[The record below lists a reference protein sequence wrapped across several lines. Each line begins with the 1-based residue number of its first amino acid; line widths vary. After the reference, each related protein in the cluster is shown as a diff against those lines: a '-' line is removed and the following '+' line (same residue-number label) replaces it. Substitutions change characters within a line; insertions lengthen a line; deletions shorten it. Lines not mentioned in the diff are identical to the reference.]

1 MKDDLQEDSNNILLS
16 NLIKIR
22 WIAII
27 GQLFAIL
34 ISYSYLKISLPII
47 ACLLIIFISILVNF
61 FSFFTKKINNYLK
74 DNEAFYFLLFDTLQ
88 LGFLLYLTGGIYNP
102 FSLLIIAPLVI
113 SASYL
118 PMVFSIGLSFLSILI
133 VMLISNFYIPIDW
146 NNSFNVPDYFR
157 YGLSVSLIIS
167 IIFITIYVYLFASSS
182 RGILKAL
189 FQTRS
194 ALANQK
200 KISEI
205 GSLSAAA
212 VHELSTPLNTIF
224 LILDDLR
231 DQEFVKKNI
240 EINKE
245 IQLLKSQAERC
256 KSILLTLSKTPE
268 HLKDN
273 FINKTILSSIAK
285 LIFEKFNDR
294 NIKLRI
300 NISPKLN
307 EPVTL
312 IKDELKYA
320 LGNIIQ
326 NSIQHA
332 NSLVE
337 INITW
342 NLNQYKII
350 ITDDGG
356 GFSKE
361 ILDKVG
367 NPYISKNKQGMGLG
381 IFIAKNLIENLKG
394 SIIFGNNKHGSGSV
408 EIIIKHAT

>member
-1 MKDDLQEDSNNILLS
+1 M
-16 NLIKIR
+16 
-22 WIAII
+22 
-27 GQLFAIL
+27 
-34 ISYSYLKISLPII
+34 
-47 ACLLIIFISILVNF
+47 
-61 FSFFTKKINNYLK
+61 
-74 DNEAFYFLLFDTLQ
+74 
-88 LGFLLYLTGGIYNP
+88 
-102 FSLLIIAPLVI
+102 
-113 SASYL
+113 
-118 PMVFSIGLSFLSILI
+118 
-133 VMLISNFYIPIDW
+133 
-146 NNSFNVPDYFR
+146 PDYFR
-157 YGLSVSLIIS
+157 YGLSISLIIS

-294 NIKLRI
+294 NIKLNI

-307 EPVTL
+307 EPIVL

-320 LGNIIQ
+320 LGNIIH

-332 NSLVE
+332 KSIVE
-337 INITW
+337 INIIW
-342 NLNQYKII
+342 DINQYQII
-350 ITDDGG
+350 IKDDGK

-394 SIIFGNNKHGSGSV
+394 SIMFENNKQGGGSV
-408 EIIIKHAT
+408 EIIIKHDI

>member
-1 MKDDLQEDSNNILLS
+1 MKDGLQQDSNNILLS

-22 WIAII
+22 WVAII

-34 ISYSYLKISLPII
+34 ISYFYLKISLPII
-47 ACLLIIFISILVNF
+47 ACLLIIFVSILVNF

-74 DNEAFYFLLFDTLQ
+74 DNEEFYFLLFDTLQ

-118 PMVFSIGLSFLSILI
+118 PIVFSIGLSFLSILI
-133 VMLISNFYIPIDW
+133 VMLISNFYIPINW

-157 YGLSVSLIIS
+157 YGLSISLIIS

-294 NIKLRI
+294 NIKLNI

-307 EPVTL
+307 EPIVL

-320 LGNIIQ
+320 LGNIIH

-332 NSLVE
+332 KSIVE
-337 INITW
+337 INIIW
-342 NLNQYKII
+342 DINQYQII
-350 ITDDGG
+350 IKDDGK

-394 SIIFGNNKHGSGSV
+394 SIMFENNKQGGGSV
-408 EIIIKHAT
+408 EIIIKHDI